1 MSGLLAV
8 PFCQST
14 KRKKTV
20 ERTNSGGT
28 GGGKHIRQFSSP
40 IFPSVHSRTLNYVEL
55 VLADIPFDAAKV
67 KYKQREHKHSLFLN
81 FCDTS
86 RGQIKF
92 YLAKKPLWIT
102 LQ

>member
-8 PFCQST
+8 PFCQLT

-55 VLADIPFDAAKV
+55 VLAD
-67 KYKQREHKHSLFLN
+67 YLLMQRKSN
-81 FCDTS
+81 INSVNTS
-86 RGQIKF
+86 
-92 YLAKKPLWIT
+92 T
-102 LQ
+102 LYS